1 MIMARNTG
9 PSFVLTRRLITT
21 ESDAAYIDRKMR
33 IVERLYNTGVKYCLK
48 ILEEVKAD
56 YWYQYS
62 HKMYKTAKDPR
73 KQKVWANEIFLVA
86 AAYGLTEYNIHA
98 YLGKGKVNAYTNG
111 IGINI
116 VQKAGT
122 ALYSGVKKALFGKR
136 LHYRKYNSTES
147 FEDKKANTGIIYHP
161 QKGTVSVMGREI
173 RLKQCRASDHYMQEA
188 MLHKIKYCRIVRR
201 PFGQAYRYFVQFVME
216 GTAPEKISPGNGKL
230 GVDPGVST
238 MTAYSGKALHF
249 VELSKDVD
257 KYTKRILHLQRVY
270 DHRMR
275 VNNPDCYNED
285 GTFKKGTR
293 IHRTKGMLRTMMKL
307 KAAFRNRSAYVRQS
321 NGYETNRLIEAGTT
335 LIIEPMTYRSL
346 ARRSKT
352 LVRQD
357 KVSAVTDK
365 HGNTKQ
371 IRKYKRRR
379 RFGQSILVHSPAA
392 FAEQLKT
399 KVLRYGGTYEIVN
412 AGMYRASQY
421 DHVTDKYEKHE
432 LSERYKTVGGHVVQR
447 DCYSS
452 FLIYHKKDL
461 DHVDREQCEKDFSN
475 FLKCQ
480 ETLLEHGITNSNF
493 GLTKGLT
500 A

>member
-1 MIMARNTG
+1 MTMARNTA

-21 ESDAAYIDRKMR
+21 ESDAAYIDKKMR
-33 IVERLYNTGVKYCLK
+33 IVERLYNTGGKHCLK
-48 ILEEVKAD
+48 LLEEVKAD
-56 YWYQYS
+56 YWYQHS
-62 HKMYKTAKDPR
+62 LMMYKAAKDTDA
-73 KQKVWANEIFLVA
+73 QKVWAGEIFLVA
-86 AAYGLTEYNIHA
+86 AAYGLTEYDIHA

-122 ALYSGVKKALFGKR
+122 ALYSGVKKALFGKK

-173 RLKQCRASDHYMQEA
+173 RLKQCRESDRYMQEA
-188 MLHKIKYCRIVRR
+188 LLHKIKYCRIVRR
-201 PFGQAYRYFVQFVME
+201 PFGQSYRYFVQFVME
-216 GTAPEKISPGNGKL
+216 GSSPEKIRPGNGTL

-249 VELSKDVD
+249 VELSKNVD
-257 KYTKRILHLQRVY
+257 KHTKRILHLQRVY

-285 GTFKKGTR
+285 GTFKKGSR

-307 KAAFRNRSAYVRQS
+307 KAAFRKRSTYVRQS
-321 NGYETNRLIEAGTT
+321 NGYETNRLIEAGTA
-335 LIIEPMTYRSL
+335 LIVEPMTYRNL

-352 LVRQD
+352 IERQD
-357 KVSAVTDK
+357 KVSTVTDRQ
-365 HGNTKQ
+365 GNTKQ
-371 IRKYKRRR
+371 VRKYKRRR
-379 RFGQSILVHSPAA
+379 RFGQSILIHSPAA
-392 FAEQLKT
+392 FVEQLKT
-399 KVLRYGGTYEIVN
+399 KALKYGGTYEIVN
-412 AGMYRASQY
+412 TGSFRASQY
-421 DHVTDKYEKHE
+421 DHATDKYEKHE

-452 FLIYHKKDL
+452 FLIYHKKDP
-461 DHVDREQCEKDFSN
+461 DHVDRVQCEKDFSN

-480 ETLLEHGITNSNF
+480 DALLELGITNSNF
-493 GLTKGLT
+493 GLTKSL
-500 A
+500 AA